1 MRKKTTRPT
10 DAELEILRVLWEK
23 GPCTVRQ
30 VFDTISQNRQTG
42 YTTILK
48 LMQIMAEKKLLTR
61 DESNRTHLYKAKSR
75 QEQTQKQLVVDL
87 ISRAFGGSTNK
98 LVMQALQSKKIS
110 PDEIEEIRTM
120 LDQLEGE

>member
-48 LMQIMAEKKLLTR
+48 LMQIMAEKKLVTR